1 MEINLIMHLGKN
13 RDMKSIFFLLSLFI
27 TNLVLAQNDSTRVIL
42 SVMDK
47 VHGESVQNVRIT
59 IQLNERSIFKVSNQE
74 GKAEFYLPVGSCV
87 IALSHPLFESQN
99 VTKRIVKSDSI
110 QFDVFLVPVRTQ
122 NLKEVIVKAPGVP
135 DTVYQSKRLSVSDFE
150 IRQNGDLVLLV
161 YPKQLKKGSE
171 LLLYNGQ
178 EVTNS
183 FSVPGIAE
191 ELIRDYRGN
200 PHVVCKDN
208 VFGIHVMKDKIG
220 IATIEKDYFMKYV
233 APIVDTNHTKMYFSN
248 FSSVYPAFS
257 YFTYDQLDS
266 TYRKICNIQDDLMM
280 ELYRSEYKW
289 VDVRTKIWA
298 KEKEH
303 ETGIDAEVWVG
314 ATYFTQSIYY
324 KELYAPLFHR
334 NDSLFVFDY
343 HKDKLLTYDAQGDQI
358 DSVAIYHHY
367 FPRSTG
373 WRKQLIQDPVTGEI
387 YAVFD
392 RAGYTYLGRVDTKN
406 GEISE
411 KVRLEFRYIDKISIH
426 NNFVYYVYRP
436 FESVQKKFLY
446 KERLPY
452 TFGAATVPY
461 GIETSMDTG
470 K

>member
-1 MEINLIMHLGKN
+1 MKLICH
-13 RDMKSIFFLLSLFI
+13 IILLTIANFGF
-27 TNLVLAQNDSTRVIL
+27 AQSDSTRVL
-42 SVMDK
+42 LNVLDK

-59 IQLNERSIFKVSNQE
+59 VKINDGSLFNVSDQK
-74 GKAEFYLPVGSCV
+74 GRAEFYLPTGAAT
-87 IALSHPLFESQN
+87 IALSHPLFESLS
-99 VTKRIVKSDSI
+99 VTKRIVKSDSLM
-110 QFDVFLVPVRTQ
+110 FELLLTPVKTQ

-150 IRQNGDLVLLV
+150 IRENGDLVLLV

-183 FSVPGIAE
+183 FSVPGVAE
-191 ELIRDYRGN
+191 ELVRDYRGN
-200 PHVVCKDN
+200 AHVLCKDN
-208 VFGIHVMKDKIG
+208 VYGIHVMKDKIG

-233 APIVDTNHTKMYFSN
+233 APIVDTNHSKMYFSN

-343 HKDKLLTYDAQGDQI
+343 HKDKLLTYNAVGDLI
-358 DSVAIYHHY
+358 DSVGIYHHY
-367 FPRSTG
+367 FPRTSG
-373 WRKQLIQDPVTGEI
+373 WKKQLIQDPVTGEI

-392 RAGYTYLGRVDTKN
+392 RAGYTYLGRVNTQN

-452 TFGAATVPY
+452 SFSSSRVPY
-461 GIETSMDTG
+461 GNETSIDTG